1 MTFAGVAYTLYG
13 SFTVG
18 SGVTIGSG
26 AGFRCFG
33 RGTQTLTTTGKVFSG
48 SIVITA
54 PGGTVVLA
62 DSLVTSAN
70 LNFTQGTLNLN
81 NNTLTCATQLS
92 IGPNTTATLAGGTSG
107 VLVVTALTAQGL
119 VILVTGTGLTVTGS
133 PTIRL
138 TYAGANAIST
148 FISSSTEANSI
159 SYEFTAGTY
168 PLAFLSAGQSVRN
181 ATFTGYAGT
190 LTTGSATVFGN
201 LTLSTGMSLA
211 SGTAALRMGAT
222 SGTKTITT
230 SGKTLDFPV
239 TINGAGGTFQLLDNF
254 TLGSTRIFR
263 LTNGTLNLSGRTLIP
278 GAQLLTDTGTK
289 NITFNGGTIS
299 CQQTGSGIT
308 NSAPTGFTTTA
319 GTGTGTITFTNAGTK
334 TFAGG
339 GSTWN
344 CTVNNAGAGA
354 LTVSGSNTITTLS
367 NTVQPTA
374 FVFTSSTTQTVTNF
388 NVSGTPGNLVT
399 ITASTPGTRATLSKA
414 SGTVS
419 VSHCS
424 IKDSNAT
431 GGAVWQAFTTNGNVN
446 GGNNLGWA
454 FSVAPPSSGN
464 FLAFF
469 M

>member
-70 LNFTQGTLNLN
+70 FNFTQGTLNLN

-107 VLVVTALTAQGL
+107 VLVVTALTAQGF

-148 FISSSTEANSI
+148 SIGSSTEANSI

-446 GGNNLGWA
+446 GGNNLGWLFA
-454 FSVAPPSSGN
+454 LSAGAGSFI
-464 FLAFF
+464 AFF